1 MSNKY
6 EYINVV
12 SKIAR
17 LEDLLSRIN
26 NYKDLT
32 PEEEFEKERY
42 KAVLRKLHKNKEKL
56 DQQNLFYW

>member
-12 SKIAR
+12 SKISR

-42 KAVLRKLHKNKEKL
+42 KAVLRNLHRTKEKL
-56 DQQNLFYW
+56 DQQNLFHW